1 MISIKKN
8 CESIGNKIINCVRL
22 TNSITR
28 NVVFWCMNRVTN
40 MYNFQK
46 QKNCVQSSYQIILP
60 MTSILHIS
68 IVSYSIVDKYK
79 NVARTMVRI
88 SKIPNIYMF
97 FIQIQRWYKSKEKSM
112 NMVNT
117 DIRKVAVNLLLT
129 K

>member
-1 MISIKKN
+1 MISINKN

-40 MYNFQK
+40 IQLSEAK
-46 QKNCVQSSYQIILP
+46 KNCVQSSYQIILP

-79 NVARTMVRI
+79 NVEKTTVLQ
-88 SKIPNIYMF
+88 KCQIPMYLF
-97 FIQIQRWYKSKEKSM
+97 CIQIQRWYKSKEKSM